1 MISRLGPSNILFQ
14 LGWSILTS
22 SEQSSKSWFH
32 QIKEI
37 SDQYSLPDP
46 LNILANPPPKNSLK
60 KSTKLKV
67 LEWWQDKLRLEAA
80 PLDSLS
86 LFRPN
91 FMSLSRPHPIWTSA
105 GSSNYEVKKA
115 TVQARMLSGRYRT
128 CWLRRHWS
136 GDPTGSC
143 QVPDCDGQPG
153 TLLHI
158 ATAECSGLHS
168 AKVKAVALWGIFLR
182 SNRNLFPII
191 RDFSLGDPKHFL
203 EFLVDPTTKPTVLS
217 LAQAHPEEPIV
228 SKLCYMTRTLRYT
241 AH

>member
-1 MISRLGPSNILFQ
+1 M
-14 LGWSILTS
+14 
-22 SEQSSKSWFH
+22 
-32 QIKEI
+32 
-37 SDQYSLPDP
+37 
-46 LNILANPPPKNSLK
+46 
-60 KSTKLKV
+60 
-67 LEWWQDKLRLEAA
+67 RLEAA
-80 PLDSLS
+80 PLDSLF

-168 AKVKAVALWGIFLR
+168 AKVKAVALWGIF
-182 SNRNLFPII
+182 
-191 RDFSLGDPKHFL
+191 RDFSLGDLKHFL

-228 SKLCYMTRTLRYT
+228 SKLCYMTRTWLYT
-241 AH
+241 VHKQRLKLLGLWSNN